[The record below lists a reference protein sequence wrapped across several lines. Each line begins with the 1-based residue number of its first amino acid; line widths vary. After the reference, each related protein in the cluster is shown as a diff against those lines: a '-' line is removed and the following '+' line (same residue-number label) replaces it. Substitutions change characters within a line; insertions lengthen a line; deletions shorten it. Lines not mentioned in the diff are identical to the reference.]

1 MIGSLSNP
9 ACESSDVNLDLVAA
23 LVQKIHQTKGEGAI
37 LVFVTGWAEISKLN
51 GILTDQMRLRNV
63 QIHPLHSLIPTADQR
78 AIFKRPPKG
87 IRKIVLATNIAE
99 TRYAQK
105 TLNFEGVPNEKSNR
119 HFTLTIH
126 LPMLRFENLSKPFLF

>member
-99 TRYAQK
+99 TRY
-105 TLNFEGVPNEKSNR
+105 
-119 HFTLTIH
+119 
-126 LPMLRFENLSKPFLF
+126 MLKKP